1 MGVSVVAVTVPV
13 DTVEV
18 FGRHADDVE
27 GSLVVVVEV

>member
-1 MGVSVVAVTVPV
+1 MCVSVVAVAVAV

-27 GSLVVVVEV
+27 GSFVVVVEV